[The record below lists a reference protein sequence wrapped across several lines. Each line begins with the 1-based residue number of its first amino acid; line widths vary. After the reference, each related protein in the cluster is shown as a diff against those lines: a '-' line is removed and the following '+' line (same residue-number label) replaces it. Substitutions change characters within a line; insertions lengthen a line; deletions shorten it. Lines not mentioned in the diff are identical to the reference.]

1 MSKQGKL
8 LVVSGFSGA
17 GKGTVMKKLLET
29 YDNYNLSI
37 SATTRKPREGE
48 VDGREYF
55 FKTVEEFKAMIEAGE
70 FLEHAQYVEN
80 YYGTPK
86 GYVMSQLEA
95 GNNCL
100 LEIEIVGALNVK
112 KIFPDAKLMFI
123 APPSAVE
130 LKSRLV
136 GRGTEDAAT
145 IDARL
150 ARAVEESEGVENYDY
165 IVLND
170 TVEACVEMIDKL
182 AGDDKEA
189 CAKCKTAN
197 NLDLINKI
205 REDLKELSGGR
216 K

>member
-1 MSKQGKL
+1 MQGKL

-55 FKTVEEFKAMIEAGE
+55 FKTVEEFKTMIEAGE
-70 FLEHAQYVEN
+70 FLEYAQYVEN

-86 GYVMSQLEA
+86 GYVVSQLEA

-112 KIFPDAKLMFI
+112 KIFPEAKLIFI
-123 APPSAVE
+123 VPPSAEE
-130 LKSRLV
+130 LKNRLV

-145 IDARL
+145 VAARL
-150 ARAVEESEGVENYDY
+150 SRAVDESKGVENYDY
-165 IVLND
+165 IVTND
-170 TVEACVEMIDKL
+170 TVEQ
-182 AGDDKEA
+182 
-189 CAKCKTAN
+189 CAKMINDIATEQEAVCHQCAAAN
-197 NLDLINKI
+197 NIDLINKI
-205 REDLKELSGGR
+205 REELKIFSEGE
-216 K
+216 

>member
-55 FKTVEEFKAMIEAGE
+55 FKTVDEFKAMIEADE
-70 FLEHAQYVEN
+70 FLEHAQYVGN

-86 GYVMSQLEA
+86 GYVISQMEA
-95 GNNCL
+95 GNNCM
-100 LEIEIVGALNVK
+100 LEIEIVGAMNVK
-112 KIFPDAKLMFI
+112 RLIPEAKLIFVT
-123 APPSAVE
+123 PPSATE

-136 GRGTEDAAT
+136 GRGTEDEAT
-145 IDARL
+145 IMARL
-150 ARAVEESEGVENYDY
+150 ARAIEESDGVENYDY

-170 TVEACVEMIDKL
+170 TVEECVQMIDKL
-182 AGDDKEA
+182 VHDDEEA
-189 CAKCKTAN
+189 CNICKATD
-197 NLDLINKI
+197 NLDLIYQI
-205 REDLKELSGGR
+205 REDLKKLSEG

>member
-1 MSKQGKL
+1 MSNQGKL

-37 SATTRKPREGE
+37 SATSRKPREGE

-55 FKTVEEFKAMIEAGE
+55 FKTVDEFKAMIDAGE
-70 FLEHAQYVEN
+70 FLEYAQYVGN

-86 GYVMSQLEA
+86 GYVVSQLEA

-112 KIFPDAKLMFI
+112 KIFPEAKLIFI
-123 APPSAVE
+123 APPSAAE
-130 LKSRLV
+130 LKSRLE
-136 GRGTEDAAT
+136 GRGTEDEAT
-145 IDARL
+145 IAARL
-150 ARAVEESEGVENYDY
+150 SRAVEESEGVENYDY

-170 TVEACVEMIDKL
+170 TVQDCVKMIDKL
-182 AGDDKEA
+182 AQDDEDA
-189 CAKCKTAN
+189 CATCKTSN
-197 NLDLINKI
+197 NLELIYQI
-205 REDLKELSGGR
+205 REDLKQF
-216 K
+216 

>member
-8 LVVSGFSGA
+8 LVISGFSGA
-17 GKGTVMKKLLET
+17 GKGTVMKNLLKT

-55 FKTVEEFKAMIEAGE
+55 FKTVDEFKEMIAADE
-70 FLEHAQYVEN
+70 FLEHAQYVGN

-86 GYVMSQLEA
+86 DYVVSQLEA

-100 LEIEIVGALNVK
+100 LEIEIVGAMNVK
-112 KIFPDAKLMFI
+112 RLIPEAKLIFI
-123 APPSAVE
+123 TPPSASE
-130 LKSRLV
+130 LKSRLE

-145 IDARL
+145 ISARL

-165 IVLND
+165 IVLNEL
-170 TVEACVEMIDKL
+170 VEDCVQMIDKL
-182 AGDDKEA
+182 ARDEEEA
-189 CAKCKTAN
+189 CRQCEVAG
-197 NLDLINKI
+197 NLDLIYQIK
-205 REDLKELSGGR
+205 EDLKRLSEGE
-216 K
+216 